1 MRISSQITHF
11 DNLINQMIR
20 YLLCELKLT
29 RITQMS
35 NTTTVAQSRTVAI
48 NWRLAA
54 CNAATRTSRD
64 ELRVRFQTG
73 WIAGELTRQ
82 F

>member
-1 MRISSQITHF
+1 MRISSEITHF

-35 NTTTVAQSRTVAI
+35 NTTIVAQSRTDAI

-54 CNAATRTSRD
+54 YNTATRSSRD
-64 ELRVRFQTG
+64 EL
-73 WIAGELTRQ
+73 
-82 F
+82 